1 MKKILSLIL
10 CGVLVLTITG
20 CANNEKEDNK
30 LKENNQKEPEVT
42 NKVLECTNGDSGDD
56 YERKYTYVFTY
67 DESGEKLKTINF
79 TDSISYFGTKLSDY
93 NIGENKKWCNEA
105 NTYGGLNCV
114 YEISDDKKIS
124 TIKYTFDFNN
134 LDDDAKDVLASEV
147 EDGLENY
154 TFETLKPMLEKN
166 YLTCK

>member
-1 MKKILSLIL
+1 MKKILSFLL
-10 CGVLVLTITG
+10 CLFLITG
-20 CANNEKEDNK
+20 CSKEKEDNK

-105 NTYGGLNCV
+105 NTYGGLNCE
-114 YEISDDKKIS
+114 YEINNDKTLS
-124 TIKYTFDFNN
+124 TIKYVFDFNN